1 MSPDANTPSHIA
13 PSHIVSIIHDTIAGA
28 LAERGR
34 GYVLAVSGGADSMVL
49 LHAAVAVLPRER
61 IVVATYDH
69 GTGPAATQAAA
80 LVADQASRLGVF
92 CFTER
97 AATPGRTEAEWRHA
111 RWAFLD
117 RVARRHDASVVTA
130 HTRDDQV
137 ETVFMRILRDAGPR
151 GLAALYA
158 PSSVLRPFL
167 DTPRRAVHEYA
178 ASRNITFVKDP
189 SNTDRRHLRNRVRHD
204 LLPSI
209 TAAHPEF
216 ADELLTLAR
225 RAADWRARIDA
236 IAATFS
242 VMCDPTGA
250 YLIPRQQLAGYSQ
263 SSLQT
268 LWPALAAR
276 VGIVMD
282 WRGTRRLASF
292 TIEGESGQ
300 SIQLSGGVEVRMRR
314 DALVL
319 HHTLAQR

>member
-1 MSPDANTPSHIA
+1 MVPDANTLSYIA
-13 PSHIVSIIHDTIAGA
+13 SIIHDTIART
-28 LAERGR
+28 LAERNR

-49 LHAAVAVLPRER
+49 LHAVAAVLLRER

-80 LVADQASRLGVF
+80 LVAKQALRLGVP
-92 CFTER
+92 CITER
-97 AATPGRTEAEWRHA
+97 ATTPGRTEAEWRRA

-117 RVARRHDASVVTA
+117 RIARQYGASVVTA

-137 ETVFMRILRDAGPR
+137 ETVFMRILREAGPR

-158 PSSVLRPFL
+158 PSPVLRPFL
-167 DTPRRAVHEYA
+167 DTPRQAVHEYA
-178 ASRNITFVKDP
+178 VLNEITFVADP
-189 SNTDRRHLRNRVRHD
+189 SNADRRHLRNRIRHD
-204 LLPSI
+204 LLPAI

-216 ADELLTLAR
+216 ANELLTLAH
-225 RAADWRARIDA
+225 RAAEWRARIDA

-250 YLIPRQQLAGYSQ
+250 YLVPRQQLAGYSQ

-276 VGIVMD
+276 AGIVMD
-282 WRGTRRLASF
+282 RRGTRRLALF

-314 DALVL
+314 NALVL
-319 HHTLAQR
+319 HRPPAPR